1 MSVMEKSMKMRHS
14 HNRILFTCNLNQ
26 YLKKRLQRASVLKV
40 NKMVIGHKIYICLQ
54 SVTILQLYYFPWSGH
69 PINILYRISYK
80 HDVEQ
85 WCDKGTAEYKWP
97 VYVEGRKVVNGTK
110 NADLDKDDLII
121 LVNIQYIILFFSG
134 KQNIAY
140 QHQRGHFMNYGRGSN
155 TVWDFRSL

>member
-1 MSVMEKSMKMRHS
+1 MEKSMKMRHS

-110 NADLDKDDLII
+110 KCRSRQRWLNNPGKHTVHNTI
-121 LVNIQYIILFFSG
+121 FFWKTKHCISTP
-134 KQNIAY
+134 K
-140 QHQRGHFMNYGRGSN
+140 GSFYEL
-155 TVWDFRSL
+155 W